1 MGKMSTAII
10 NLIKSYF
17 VRPVKPQ
24 NTTLHWVKADKPID
38 QMSPEERKEF
48 SNTLADSM
56 LKLTANQKHQN

>member
-1 MGKMSTAII
+1 MGQMSTAII
-10 NLIKSYF
+10 NLIKSYI

-24 NTTLHWVKADKPID
+24 DMTLNWVKADKPID

-56 LKLTANQKHQN
+56 LKQVEKAKRQN